1 MRRWLPFVTAVLAL
15 SALVAGCGSDDSSSG
30 ASDTKVPFD
39 QAFIDAMVPHH
50 ESAISMA
57 NEAIDAG
64 LSEPEL
70 LLVTDAVLATQP
82 REVDQMKAWR
92 GAWFGSSEIDP
103 EGAQALGM
111 STDEMGMSHSSE
123 SFDDSTD
130 LGGAFAEAMIT
141 HHRGAIAMAELALD
155 RAEHPKLRK
164 LAEGIIETQT
174 AEIERMEQYATGDAA
189 HENMEGM

>member
-1 MRRWLPFVTAVLAL
+1 
-15 SALVAGCGSDDSSSG
+15 
-30 ASDTKVPFD
+30 
-39 QAFIDAMVPHH
+39 MVPHH

-70 LLVTDAVLATQP
+70 LLVTDAILATQP
-82 REVDQMKAWR
+82 REVEQMTAWR
-92 GAWFGSSEIDP
+92 AAWFGSSEIDP
-103 EGAQALGM
+103 EGGQALGM
-111 STDEMGMSHSSE
+111 STDEMGMSHSSG
-123 SFDDSTD
+123 SFDNSNDV
-130 LGGAFAEAMIT
+130 GGAFAEAMIM

-155 RAEHPKLRK
+155 RAEHPELRK

-174 AEIERMEQYATGDAA
+174 AEIEQMEQYATGDAG